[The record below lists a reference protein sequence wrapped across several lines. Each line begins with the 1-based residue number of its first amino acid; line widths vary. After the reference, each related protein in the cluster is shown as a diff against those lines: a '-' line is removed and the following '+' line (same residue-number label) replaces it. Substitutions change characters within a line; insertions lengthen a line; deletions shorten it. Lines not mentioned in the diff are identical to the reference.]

1 MHRLL
6 HTQFEEQ
13 VRKTPSAVA
22 LVYENEVMTY
32 AELNARANQLAHEL
46 QSAGVGTESLVAIY
60 MDRCM
65 EMVISIIAVLKAG
78 GAYVPI
84 DLAYPADRLKF
95 MLEDSQAKV
104 LLTQRK
110 LLDSLPPCSGR
121 VICVE
126 DVHRELP
133 TDEGTASNISTDI
146 TPDNAAY
153 VMYTSGST

>member
-13 VRKTPSAVA
+13 VRKTPDAVA
-22 LVYENEVMTY
+22 LLYEDETITY

-46 QSAGVGTESLVAIY
+46 QSAGVCAESLVAIY
-60 MDRCM
+60 MDRCP

-110 LLDSLPPCSGR
+110 LRDALPP
-121 VICVE
+121 
-126 DVHRELP
+126 
-133 TDEGTASNISTDI
+133 
-146 TPDNAAY
+146 
-153 VMYTSGST
+153 